1 MLSLGGRLKPQA
13 SKASEGDFSECF
25 WPTAWKICTHTDTQ
39 MHTCPCT
46 FMHTHVCICRYTYFV
61 HTMHVWQSLYC
72 QPTL

>member
-13 SKASEGDFSECF
+13 SKAKEGDFSECF

-39 MHTCPCT
+39 MHTCP
-46 FMHTHVCICRYTYFV
+46 FVCICRYTYFV